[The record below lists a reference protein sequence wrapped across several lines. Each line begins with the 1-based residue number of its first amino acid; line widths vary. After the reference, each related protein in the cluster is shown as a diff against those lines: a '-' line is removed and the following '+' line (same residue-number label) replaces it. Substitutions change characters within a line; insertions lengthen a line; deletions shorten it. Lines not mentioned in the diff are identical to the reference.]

1 MKSDILAL
9 LASFHRVATTL
20 NFSTSARQLNLSPAA
35 LSITIKKLEERL
47 GTRLFERTTRSV
59 RLTDAGW
66 DYWERIAP
74 LLNEINAATEDLQVQ
89 AGAEGGVLRLTLGH
103 VTGPLLIEPL
113 LAEFF
118 AQYPSIRIELLYEDR
133 FVDIVKDGF
142 DGGIRIGESID
153 RDMVAVKLT
162 DEFRLSTYASPQYL
176 NRVGIPLA
184 PSELKNHQCINFR
197 LPTRGGI
204 YQWEYLVNRKNV
216 EFSVDGPLVVNHWSS
231 AINAAISGIG
241 LCHIVK
247 ESAAQAVA
255 QGQLI
260 EVLSK
265 FSPSFDG
272 FYFYYPRREQMP
284 KKTRVFL
291 DFLRQQLRHKPK

>member
-1 MKSDILAL
+1 LLFQAPFVAQTAL
-9 LASFHRVATTL
+9 RIDAKAIKFRRENGSVLRIVRLDLLSFNR
-20 NFSTSARQLNLSPAA
+20 NLSPAA

-47 GTRLFERTTRSV
+47 GTRLFECTTRSV

-66 DYWERIAP
+66 DYWDRIAP
-74 LLNEINAATEDLQVQ
+74 LLNENNAATEDLQ
-89 AGAEGGVLRLTLGH
+89 

-118 AQYPSIRIELLYEDR
+118 AQFSS
-133 FVDIVKDGF
+133 
-142 DGGIRIGESID
+142 IRIGESID
-153 RDMVAVKLT
+153 RDMVAAKLT

-176 NRVGIPLA
+176 NRVGMPLT
-184 PSELKNHQCINFR
+184 PSELKNHLCINFR

-204 YQWEYLVNRKNV
+204 FQWEYLANRKNV
-216 EFSVDGPLVVNHWSS
+216 EFSVDGPLVVNHWNS
-231 AINAAISGIG
+231 AVNAAISGIG
-241 LCHIVK
+241 LCQIVK
-247 ESAAQAVA
+247 EWAAQAVA
-255 QGQLI
+255 QGQLV

-272 FYFYYPRREQMP
+272 FYFHYPRREQMP

-291 DFLRQQLRHKPK
+291 EFLR

>member
-1 MKSDILAL
+1 MVCFKNVTLHILAA
-9 LASFHRVATTL
+9 LASFQRVATTL
-20 NFSTSARQLNLSPAA
+20 NFSMAARQLNLSPAA

-59 RLTDAGW
+59 RLTDAGR

-74 LLNEINAATEDLQVQ
+74 LLNDINAATEDLQVQ
-89 AGAEGGVLRLTLGH
+89 ASAEGGVLRLTLGH

-113 LAEFF
+113 LAEFL
-118 AQYPSIRIELLYEDR
+118 AQYPAIRIELFYEDR
-133 FVDIVKDGF
+133 FVDIVNKK
-142 DGGIRIGESID
+142 I
-153 RDMVAVKLT
+153 
-162 DEFRLSTYASPQYL
+162 
-176 NRVGIPLA
+176 
-184 PSELKNHQCINFR
+184 
-197 LPTRGGI
+197 
-204 YQWEYLVNRKNV
+204 V

-241 LCHIVK
+241 LCHLVK
-247 ESAAQAVA
+247 ESAAQAIA
-255 QGQLI
+255 QGQLV

-272 FYFYYPRREQMP
+272 FYFYYPRRDQMP

-291 DFLRQQLRHKPK
+291 DFLRKQLRSKSRGDKPPPVPTLSNR